1 MESSN
6 GTIYQQPTEV
16 NKNIQKLQN
25 VTNASNRVLFKAS
38 TLFPFDF
45 FPDTII
51 IHDVKIDIIHTLF
64 FATTKVVS
72 FPISSLINV
81 TASTNSFFGVLNLEM
96 VGFEPN
102 PGTLKF
108 LSIHDAIRARRIL
121 NGLII
126 CYKENV
132 DLTKL
137 DINLVKQKVEEIGTT

>member
-1 MESSN
+1 
-6 GTIYQQPTEV
+6 
-16 NKNIQKLQN
+16 
-25 VTNASNRVLFKAS
+25 
-38 TLFPFDF
+38 
-45 FPDTII
+45 
-51 IHDVKIDIIHTLF
+51 
-64 FATTKVVS
+64 
-72 FPISSLINV
+72 
-81 TASTNSFFGVLNLEM
+81 M

-108 LSIHDAIRARRIL
+108 LSINDAIRARRIL